1 MTTEAIYQYDEKFEQ
16 QLIEMHSSLP
26 SITGYEDEYVKQ
38 RTLVE
43 FNPKTDRAFM
53 AWFLDEAKSLLFL
66 YYPYIGAWQKKFDVT
81 PDQWIGNAIYVGRE
95 VEERN
100 SLPMTEG
107 YGPMTDALTQANNM
121 RH

>member
-1 MTTEAIYQYDEKFEQ
+1 
-16 QLIEMHSSLP
+16 
-26 SITGYEDEYVKQ
+26 
-38 RTLVE
+38 
-43 FNPKTDRAFM
+43 M

-95 VEERN
+95 VEQRN

>member
-1 MTTEAIYQYDEKFEQ
+1 MSNESIYHYSKKFQQ
-16 QLIEMHSSLP
+16 QLIEIHEELP
-26 SITGYEDEYVKQ
+26 SIEGYDDNFVHQ

-53 AWFLDEAKSLLFL
+53 AWFIDEAESLLFL

-95 VEERN
+95 VEQRN

>member
-1 MTTEAIYQYDEKFEQ
+1 MTTEAIYHYDQKFEQ
-16 QLIEMHSSLP
+16 QLIEVHSSLP
-26 SITGYEDEYVKQ
+26 SISGYEDAFVRQ

-43 FNPKTDRAFM
+43 FNPKTGRPFM
-53 AWFLDEAKSLLFL
+53 AWFLDEAKSLLYL